1 MNYQL
6 ILESNSY
13 HEYFLTTNLIIIW
26 TFNWSS
32 QKKKLKIEI
41 LKQMYYIKST
51 INTSLYTIETTYNS
65 VDVS

>member
-6 ILESNSY
+6 IFESNSY

-32 QKKKLKIEI
+32 QKKKIKIEI